1 MRQAGRSYSDQQSN
15 VRQGF
20 EELNKRADE
29 MLAVTVYTPSAF
41 AQGEKQVDLD
51 RMKQLA
57 MATWPD
63 PGSQPNDESLMLVA
77 PMVEK
82 ALRTFDNQV
91 NGIKSALGELYRT
104 QYVLYTGLYKIYEKT
119 ESIDEKLDAEHELNV
134 NTNEGV
140 GKLLEYMQLVNNRL
154 GALESARTTT
164 ETMDV
169 ETESVREIK
178 AIRDDFSQFTSQFA
192 GMQQSNEAKIAELI
206 AALDQKSAEV
216 NECARILQG
225 ERESV
230 GNLSTELATVRVA
243 RDKNAEL
250 MREREQEVALL
261 MREVESARN
270 ELAIA
275 SQQSAS
281 NDEIARQLREQA
293 ERYERDLQSRRND
306 YTALEKELERALR
319 EKNAAEDA
327 SRKIMNET
335 RLLQIQCDGISSK
348 AAEVDSLREENAS
361 LQLNITMLIQ
371 DKSAADSRAL
381 TAQEE
386 SKQLAE
392 RASQNQNA
400 ALKKA
405 QEERSAA
412 IRESALAKDQLE
424 AMKRKLQL
432 LELQERAANEK
443 KAADAREKERLEALI
458 VDMERKEQQRE
469 RQVAA
474 DIELLRQQIR
484 KQETQLV
491 VQKDQTRDADEIER
505 LQREKEV
512 AERQVR
518 EKEEEIRRERE
529 HLSSE
534 IAAVKKKM
542 REASE
547 LGRGQSIELEQELA
561 KVREELA
568 REKIAN
574 SEVAKAKQMIQWSLS
589 LDYGEWSLKRL
600 PVHKPYNQSFVEP
613 LGSVERLVREMNAAL
628 LKERAA
634 VQPKAPYLPGLGM
647 VTRLA
652 SKWSLEEAEL
662 VKGLMSASRVDG
674 EFTATVFFYSL
685 PTEAFPKGELRQ
697 AFVNPGVNEFA
708 LPERR
713 VIVIDMAHP
722 LEHIQLRVN
731 GGSTYRIIP
740 VRGLFEYYVQRKSDK
755 VTVAAQ
761 AKQEYA
767 IAGADGLAYMTVV
780 DADAGRASLKCR
792 VIGAGFVRLDA
803 IWIDRNPANAV
814 GIDLTRMLGTRK

>member
-29 MLAVTVYTPSAF
+29 MLAVTVYTPSPF
-41 AQGEKQVDLD
+41 DPSGKQVDLD

-178 AIRDDFSQFTSQFA
+178 AIRNDFSQFTSQFA
-192 GMQQSNEAKIAELI
+192 GIQQSNEAKIAELS
-206 AALDQKSAEV
+206 AALDQKNAEV

-230 GNLSTELATVRVA
+230 GKLSNELAMVRVA
-243 RDKNAEL
+243 RDQNAEL
-250 MREREQEVALL
+250 IRERDQEVALL
-261 MREVESARN
+261 MREFQSTKN

-281 NDEIARQLREQA
+281 NDEIARQLREQE
-293 ERYERDLQSRRND
+293 ERHARDLQSRRNE
-306 YTALEKELERALR
+306 YSELQKLLEEALR
-319 EKNAAEDA
+319 EKNAADDA
-327 SRKIMNET
+327 RRRIENET
-335 RLLQIQCDGISSK
+335 RLLQIQYEGVSSK
-348 AAEVDSLREENAS
+348 ADEADRLREENAS
-361 LQLNITMLIQ
+361 LQRDVNILIQ
-371 DKSAADSRAL
+371 EKSAADSRAL
-381 TAQEE
+381 TALQE
-386 SKQLAE
+386 SNQLAE

-405 QEERSAA
+405 QEERSVAM
-412 IRESALAKDQLE
+412 RESSLAKEEVE
-424 AMKRKLQL
+424 ALKRKLQL
-432 LELQERAANEK
+432 LELQERTANEK
-443 KAADAREKERLEALI
+443 KAADAREQERLQALV
-458 VDMERKEQQRE
+458 VDMTRKEQQRE
-469 RQVAA
+469 REVAA
-474 DIELLRQQIR
+474 DIEMLKQQIR

-491 VQKDQTRDADEIER
+491 VQKEQTRNADEIER
-505 LQREKEV
+505 LQREKEA
-512 AERQVR
+512 AERRVR

-529 HLSSE
+529 HLNSE
-534 IAAVKKKM
+534 IAAVKKTM

-547 LGRGQSIELEQELA
+547 LGRGQYVELE
-561 KVREELA
+561 EELA
-568 REKIAN
+568 EVRDALLREKIAN
-574 SEVAKAKQMIQWSLS
+574 SDVAKAKQMIQWSLS

-600 PVHKPYNQSFVEP
+600 TVHKPYNQSFVEP
-613 LGSVERLVREMNAAL
+613 LASVERLVREMNAAL

-767 IAGADGLAYMTVV
+767 IAGADGLAYMTAV

-814 GIDLTRMLGTRK
+814 GIDLTRMLGNRK